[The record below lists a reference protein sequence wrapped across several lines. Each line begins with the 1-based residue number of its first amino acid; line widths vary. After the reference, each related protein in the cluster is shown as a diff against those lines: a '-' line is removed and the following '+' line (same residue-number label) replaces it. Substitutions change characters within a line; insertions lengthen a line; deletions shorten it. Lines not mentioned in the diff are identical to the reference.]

1 VPHTAEGT
9 VDQFL
14 LLVGEL
20 DQSVYNDAEL
30 ITA

>member
-14 LLVGEL
+14 LLIGQL
-20 DQSVYNDAEL
+20 YQPVYNGDEL
-30 ITA
+30 IPA

>member
-14 LLVGEL
+14 LLIGQL
-20 DQSVYNDAEL
+20 DQPVYNGDEL
-30 ITA
+30 FAA